1 MGDGHASALG
11 SPERLTVSCLL
22 LHLLHPLLLRS
33 GSLLPPRA
41 LTLSSVCC
49 DEPDSAPLVPT
60 MDKVEKAV
68 YNCVIKSFEE
78 LSLIEDESERNKVS

>member
-1 MGDGHASALG
+1 
-11 SPERLTVSCLL
+11 
-22 LHLLHPLLLRS
+22 
-33 GSLLPPRA
+33 
-41 LTLSSVCC
+41 
-49 DEPDSAPLVPT
+49 